1 MNRCPSLLLYLSQLL
16 LHLPDYLLPHC
27 QLLLKGFDET
37 AGMLVAVWLRV
48 VVEREQPQH
57 YHFLLLGMDPCV
69 GPGEEGGAELANH
82 VFAGVPAGRF
92 GTISAQEA

>member
-1 MNRCPSLLLYLSQLL
+1 
-16 LHLPDYLLPHC
+16 
-27 QLLLKGFDET
+27 
-37 AGMLVAVWLRV
+37 
-48 VVEREQPQH
+48 
-57 YHFLLLGMDPCV
+57 MDPCV